1 MSSVWINMSSHGEIE
16 LIGAPRSVRF
26 SSSIPTIICI
36 HVVPHF
42 DGVEITTSSALNAKR
57 SHRALSARKPR
68 YRRIGGLYVHP
79 STATRSAPRI
89 RPSTTPSANQGPS
102 RVL

>member
-1 MSSVWINMSSHGEIE
+1 MSSHGESE
-16 LIGAPRSVRF
+16 LIGAPRSVRL

-57 SHRALSARKPR
+57 SHRALSAMNPR
-68 YRRIGGLYVHP
+68 YRRIGGTVA
-79 STATRSAPRI
+79 ATPTGSRRSCPNERLAAEVR
-89 RPSTTPSANQGPS
+89 AQLEE
-102 RVL
+102 VC